1 MVEEQARLRLAES
14 ADAEAIGAL
23 TRAAYA
29 KWVPLIGREPLPMTI
44 DYAQA
49 LARHRF
55 DLLHVG
61 EDLAALIETVA
72 DGDQLLVV
80 NVAVRPAYQGRRL
93 GVRLMAL
100 AEQIAADAGL
110 SSVRLYTNQRFEAN
124 IALYA
129 SLGYRIDREQ
139 ALNGGVAVHMSKRV
153 DHPAAI
159 AAAIACVEAFTE
171 RFNAGDAAGM
181 DALLHFPHVILD
193 GARLIVWKTP
203 GQLPQGY
210 FDGLAAAGWRRSTYH
225 DKRVVLSSPN
235 KVHLLVDY
243 SRDGEGGAV
252 LSRHANLWIVTFE
265 DGRWGVKQRSY

>member
-1 MVEEQARLRLAES
+1 MVEEQARLRLAEP

-23 TRAAYA
+23 TREAYA

-44 DYAQA
+44 NYAQA
-49 LARHRF
+49 LATHRF

-80 NVAVRPAYQGRRL
+80 NVAVRPALQGRGL

-110 SSVRLYTNQRFEAN
+110 SGVRLYTNQRFAAN
-124 IALYA
+124 IALYT
-129 SLGYRIDREQ
+129 SLGYRIDREE

-153 DHPAAI
+153 DHPGAI

-203 GQLPQGY
+203 
-210 FDGLAAAGWRRSTYH
+210 ANCRKATSTAW
-225 DKRVVLSSPN
+225 PPPA
-235 KVHLLVDY
+235 
-243 SRDGEGGAV
+243 GGAAPIKTSAWCCRARTRCTCWSTIRATARAGRCSADTPTSG
-252 LSRHANLWIVTFE
+252 LSPLRLAV
-265 DGRWGVKQRSY
+265 GA